1 MKTRLLILALLTC
14 FGITRAEIL
23 TLDSCLEM
31 AKHNNCTIRAARL
44 DVAMAEQVK
53 KQVLWKFFPQVN
65 VNAFALHGLNP
76 IITMELQNQQT
87 GFLSNLFH
95 DLSEYLDREYD
106 GRKIEDSEIK
116 AIQYAFSAQ
125 VMAVQPVF
133 WGGQIVTGNR
143 LASLGIDASKLKSE
157 VSERD
162 LLQQVEETYWLV
174 AGLIEKRET
183 IQRTRILLDSLNH
196 VAGRAFNNGLVT
208 RNDLLRVQLK
218 QNEIEA
224 TSIQLEDGI
233 QLASKALFQ
242 LIGRDYDYEP
252 ELETFPEVEAVE
264 TVVLLDTISIDNRP
278 EVALLDLNIKAQ
290 KLQRRLTLGEVL
302 PHIGLGAQ
310 LGYSNINN
318 MAKYPGNM
326 NVVGFAFL
334 SIPLTAW
341 GENGHKIREHNLR
354 IKQAEL
360 LKEDL
365 TGKMR
370 LQNEQAYNRLSES
383 IALMQSQKTAIE
395 LAQDNFN
402 TMLLSYK
409 SGVAT
414 MTELM
419 EAEALL
425 LLAHNNY
432 TDARINYR
440 ASLRRFNDLNK

>member
-1 MKTRLLILALLTC
+1 MKTRLLILALLAS
-14 FGITRAEIL
+14 FGMVRAEIL
-23 TLDSCLEM
+23 TLDSCLEL
-31 AKHNNCTIRAARL
+31 AKQNNCTIRAARL

-53 KQVLWKFFPQVN
+53 KQVLWKYFPQVS
-65 VNAFALHGLNP
+65 VNAFAMHGLNP
-76 IITMELQNQQT
+76 LVTMDLQHQET
-87 GFLSNLFH
+87 GFLTNLFN
-95 DLSEYLDREYD
+95 DLSEYLNREYD
-106 GRKIEDSEIK
+106 GRKIEDSDLK
-116 AIQYAFSAQ
+116 MLQYAFSAQ
-125 VMAVQPVF
+125 LQAVQPVF

-143 LASLGIDASKLKSE
+143 LAALGIDASKLKSE

-174 AGLIEKRET
+174 AGLYEKRAT
-183 IQRTRILLDSLNH
+183 IERTRALLDTLQN
-196 VAGRAFNNGLVT
+196 VAQTAFNHGLVT

-218 QNEIEA
+218 RNEIESKA
-224 TSIQLEDGI
+224 IQLEDGI
-233 QLASKALFQ
+233 QLASKALYQ
-242 LIGRDYDYEP
+242 LIGREYDREP
-252 ELETFPEVEAVE
+252 ELETFPEVEEVE
-264 TVVLLDTISIDNRP
+264 TLVLLDSIRIDSRP
-278 EVALLDLNIKAQ
+278 EVALLDMNIRAE
-290 KLQRRLTLGEVL
+290 KLRRRLTLGEVL

-310 LGYSNINN
+310 FGYSNINN
-318 MAKYPGNM
+318 MAKYDGNM

-334 SIPLTAW
+334 TVPITAW

-360 LKEDL
+360 MKEDL

-370 LQNEQAYNRLSES
+370 LQNEQAYDRLTES
-383 IALMQSQKTAIE
+383 IALMQSQKSAIE
-395 LAQDNFN
+395 LAEDNFR
-402 TMLLSYK
+402 TMLLSYR

-432 TDARINYR
+432 TDARIDYR

>member
-1 MKTRLLILALLTC
+1 MKTRLLILALLTS
-14 FGITRAEIL
+14 FGIARAEIL

-31 AKHNNCTIRAARL
+31 AKQNNCTIRAARL
-44 DVAMAEQVK
+44 DVAIAEQVK
-53 KQVLWKFFPQVN
+53 KQVLWKYFPQVN

-76 IITMELQNQQT
+76 LITVDLQNQET

-106 GRKIEDSEIK
+106 GRTMQESEMK
-116 AIQYAFSAQ
+116 MLQYAFTAQ
-125 VMAVQPVF
+125 VRAIQPVY

-143 LASLGIDASKLKSE
+143 LAALGIDASKLQSE

-174 AGLIEKRET
+174 AGLIEKRAT
-183 IQRTRILLDSLNH
+183 IERTQTLLDSLNTI
-196 VAGRAFNNGLVT
+196 AQLAFNNGLVT

-242 LIGRDYDYEP
+242 LIGRDYDHEP
-252 ELETFPEVEAVE
+252 ELETFPEVEEVQ
-264 TVVLLDTISIDNRP
+264 TVVLLDSIRIDSRP
-278 EVALLDLNIKAQ
+278 EVELLEMNIRAE
-290 KLQRRLTLGEVL
+290 KLRRRLTLGEVL
-302 PHIGLGAQ
+302 PHIGIGAQ
-310 LGYSNINN
+310 FGYSNINN
-318 MAKYPGNM
+318 MAKYDGNM
-326 NVVGFAFL
+326 NVVGFAFM
-334 SIPLTAW
+334 SIPITAW

-360 LKEDL
+360 MKEDL

-370 LQNEQAYNRLSES
+370 LQNEQAYDRLSES
-383 IALMQSQKTAIE
+383 IALMQSQKSAID
-395 LAQDNFN
+395 LAEDNFN
-402 TMLLSYK
+402 TMLLSYQ